1 MRHVA
6 SIRLGSLMQHS
17 LHSIPRH
24 TFVLVQIRDGLSR
37 RLMLLWNKWHAE
49 KNKTRSVDKKS
60 LFHIHLLQ
68 LKMQSVFMRA
78 YIYLYIY
85 ICVCVSCFCV
95 YVATKDYVYVWCKI
109 YTILICCTYI
119 QFINVEDNIFIV
131 SGSIVVPQ
139 QYQFDLK
146 GAVLYDQEASKSFII
161 YLPLY
166 YRQNVS

>member
-1 MRHVA
+1 
-6 SIRLGSLMQHS
+6 MQHS

-78 YIYLYIY
+78 YIYIYIY

-109 YTILICCTYI
+109 HTILICCTYN

-131 SGSIVVPQ
+131 SGSIGPHSTT
-139 QYQFDLK
+139 
-146 GAVLYDQEASKSFII
+146 AVSVWSKRRCVIWPWSIQIFYHICTHV
-161 YLPLY
+161 L
-166 YRQNVS
+166 